1 MILYVF
7 LCFPFVKPTDTQK
20 EIENLLAPL
29 LQMQTEKKT
38 LAVFEPVGIHGEQTA
53 LGEFLR
59 EEMVSVLGKE
69 GKFDVVER
77 ELLSKVMEE
86 QKLSLTGAVS
96 ESSAV
101 EIGKL
106 AGADYILTGT
116 ITPFENSFR
125 LNLRLVEVE
134 SGKIVNTLSG
144 DISKTD
150 DLCKLWKEIRR
161 PPETP
166 EMLFDE
172 AIKNLEKGKKDKGW
186 EILKHA
192 LAKYPTFRKH
202 TPEFLFFV
210 GEYLFYHHQRAK
222 GVELLR
228 LVIKKF
234 PDSPYAQKA
243 RELLRLKRPL
253 RKPRRK

>member
-7 LCFPFVKPTDTQK
+7 LCLPFVKPTDTQK

-38 LAVFEPVGIHGEQTA
+38 IAVLEPVGIHGEQTA

-69 GKFDVVER
+69 GKFQVVER

-86 QKLSLTGAVS
+86 QKLFLTGAVS

-106 AGADYILTGT
+106 TGADYILTGT

-134 SGKIVNTLSG
+134 SGRIVKTISG
-144 DISKTD
+144 DISKND
-150 DLCKLWKEIRR
+150 DLCKLWKEVKE
-161 PPETP
+161 PPDTP
-166 EMLFDE
+166 ERIYRE
-172 AIKNLEKGKKDKGW
+172 AIEYLKKGNRNKGW
-186 EILKHA
+186 ELLRRA
-192 LAKYPTFRKH
+192 LAKYPTFRKES
-202 TPEFLFFV
+202 PEFLFFA

-222 GVELLR
+222 GIELLQM
-228 LVIKKF
+228 VIRKF
-234 PDSPYAQKA
+234 PQSPYARRA
-243 RELLRLKRPL
+243 REILKLNRPG
-253 RKPRRK
+253 RKPRMK